1 MSQKDP
7 SCYCARGSW
16 KPASSPPT
24 GFELEWDVQA
34 QVEDA
39 VKFAEES
46 PFPAPR
52 IRRKTFSSPE
62 RMRSRGAGTLYAEL

>member
-1 MSQKDP
+1 
-7 SCYCARGSW
+7 
-16 KPASSPPT
+16 
-24 GFELEWDVQA
+24 VQA